1 MQFTTQIEFVFKTL
15 RYIYKKELSYLILMI
30 NDFFYWTNLINQKQ
44 IFGHLPIHIQ
54 YTSIYILKLVNEIFR
69 LWVLKNNLIDRA
81 LQEAQDIFGVDFDF
95 DEFGYGEEDEFEE
108 EDEVSLHES
117 AQIECTVQSD
127 PT

>member
-1 MQFTTQIEFVFKTL
+1 M
-15 RYIYKKELSYLILMI
+15 
-30 NDFFYWTNLINQKQ
+30 
-44 IFGHLPIHIQ
+44 
-54 YTSIYILKLVNEIFR
+54 
-69 LWVLKNNLIDRA
+69 IDRA

-108 EDEVSLHES
+108 EDEVSLLES